1 MHTQNRVETKSI
13 TRLQRKCA
21 TISIMKS
28 VGVIGG
34 LGPETTA
41 EFYLE
46 VIFGCQKSSLSQR
59 PLVVVS
65 SVPLLF
71 EIERDLI
78 ESNTGIVRYI
88 PFLVAE
94 AQRLEKSGVDFLVMP
109 CNSLHVFIDVIRKAV
124 NIPMLSIVEETITY
138 LKNNGLSKVGLIS
151 TSATVANNV
160 YETKLLEARIDFVTP
175 DDLQKAKMDKI
186 IQRLIEGRH
195 LNKDRE
201 DILEVAH
208 NLVDQDVDCIA
219 LACTDLQLLLPSS
232 EKVPIFDTM
241 KILADATVR
250 EITR

>member
-1 MHTQNRVETKSI
+1 MH
-13 TRLQRKCA
+13 LQRICA
-21 TISIMKS
+21 IISSMKS

-34 LGPETTA
+34 LGPEATA

-46 VIFGCQKSSLSQR
+46 VIFGCQKLSLAQR

-65 SVPLLF
+65 SVPLLL

-78 ESNTGIVRYI
+78 ESNTGKERYI
-88 PFLVAE
+88 PFLIAE
-94 AQRLEKSGVDFLVMP
+94 AQRLERSGVDFLVMP
-109 CNSLHVFIDVIRKAV
+109 CNSLHVFIDEIRKAV
-124 NIPMLSIVEETITY
+124 NIPMLSIVEETISY
-138 LKNNGLSKVGLIS
+138 IKSNGLSKVGLIS
-151 TSATVANNV
+151 TSATVANHV

-175 DDLQKAKMDKI
+175 DSLQKSKMDKI

-201 DILEVAH
+201 DILKVAH
-208 NLVDQDVDCIA
+208 DLVDQNVDCIA

-241 KILADATVR
+241 KILANATVR

>member
-1 MHTQNRVETKSI
+1 
-13 TRLQRKCA
+13 
-21 TISIMKS
+21 MKS

-46 VIFGCQKSSLSQR
+46 VIFGCQKANLTRR

-65 SVPLLF
+65 SVPLLL

-78 ESNTGIVRYI
+78 ETNTGKERYI

-109 CNSLHVFIDVIRKAV
+109 CNSLHVFINEIRDAV
-124 NIPMLSIVEETITY
+124 NIPVLSIVEETITY
-138 LKNNGLSKVGLIS
+138 LNNNCLTKVGLIS

-160 YETKLLEARIDFVTP
+160 YEAKLQEANIDFATP
-175 DDLQKAKMDKI
+175 DDFQKAKMDKI
-186 IQRLIEGRH
+186 IQRLIKGQH

-208 NLVDQDVDCIA
+208 NLVSQDVDCIA

-232 EKVPIFDTM
+232 EEVPIFDTM

-250 EITR
+250 EITK